1 MRNTGEQWGWF
12 ISVPH
17 YQKLQL
23 EKFNMLS
30 DSKRWGLRPSESLFI
45 HFCPLCTWFLAWDG
59 SMGWLLWTHLGPA
72 HKSTYS
78 CIFIGLGLPIGCW
91 VLRVNLLRGGVASE
105 RKSSQVEAAWPS
117 LWAHLQA
124 HRGSHET
131 PSWYRQVTK
140 PTLDSRRMKWSS
152 TSWNRRGKVIL
163 QNNMWGG
170 RDGSHYL

>member
-1 MRNTGEQWGWF
+1 MGEKYRRTMRMVYLCST
-12 ISVPH
+12 
-17 YQKLQL
+17 
-23 EKFNMLS
+23 LS
-30 DSKRWGLRPSESLFI
+30 EASARKIQHVEWLKKMGAKAIRKFI
-45 HFCPLCTWFLAWDG
+45 HSFLSIMHLVPG
-59 SMGWLLWTHLGPA
+59 MGWLQGWTHRGPA

-78 CIFIGLGLPIGCW
+78 WIFLGLGLPIGCW

-105 RKSSQVEAAWPS
+105 RKSSQIEAAWPS

-131 PSWYRQVTK
+131 PSLCRQVTK